1 MTYSS
6 PFRDEIFETIGTADT
21 LIQYHENKYCK
32 SPLLQATIAFGAYLD
47 DTKAKKPKFVKHI
60 LHE

>member
-1 MTYSS
+1 MV
-6 PFRDEIFETIGTADT
+6 DA
-21 LIQYHENKYCK
+21 LIQYRENKNCK
-32 SPLLQATIAFGAYLD
+32 PPLLQATIAFGAYLD